1 MARKRKYNTPEEKEA
16 LRMWRREH
24 LARIRERIDYKKV
37 GRPKGGKNKPKENPT
52 PTTPTTPTKQIRIY
66 ERDRDL
72 LLLIGKRLNKSIA
85 EIIEEVLVKIVE
97 RNPELVK
104 PLEEIIM

>member
-37 GRPKGGKNKPKENPT
+37 GRPKGGKNKPKEKNPI
-52 PTTPTTPTKQIRIY
+52 PTTPTKQIRIY
-66 ERDRDL
+66 ERDRDT